1 LPKLQRFSKGYNAL
15 KDHPDMQQ
23 MVGAISSYR
32 MMLKLMNIRD
42 DQVVFFEKNFI
53 RSVGFMLI
61 SLVRLLLSL
70 IFVLPGNI
78 MCFPL
83 TMAISFYSE
92 AERIKALKGSTVK
105 VKANDVLSSVKI
117 IAYLATYPIY
127 LMLFIFLFNRT
138 LRWHFMVER
147 GLAYTY
153 TTIFFFIFPIISIV
167 SIRSYD
173 GVRTHY
179 TEF

>member
-1 LPKLQRFSKGYNAL
+1 
-15 KDHPDMQQ
+15 MQQ

-42 DQVVFFEKNFI
+42 DQVVYFEKNLI
-53 RSVGFMLI
+53 RSVGFTLVSLI
-61 SLVRLLLSL
+61 RLLASL

-83 TMAISFYSE
+83 STAIGFYCE
-92 AERIKALKGSTVK
+92 NERIKALKGSTVK
-105 VKANDVLSSVKI
+105 VKANDVLSSIKI
-117 IAYLATYPIY
+117 LAYLATYPLY
-127 LMLFIFLFNRT
+127 LMLFTFLFNRT
-138 LRWHFMVER
+138 LRWHFQVDR
-147 GLAYTY
+147 LLAYSLST
-153 TTIFFFIFPIISIV
+153 FFFFLFPITSIV

-173 GVRTHY
+173 GVKTHY